1 MAYTYD
7 YPHPAV
13 TVDIVLFTIQDDD
26 LKVLLIRRAQEPFE
40 GSWALPGGFVG
51 NEESLKRAAWREL
64 KEETGVHAGYLEQL
78 HAFGRP
84 RRDPRERV
92 ITVAYLALFPSDR
105 LLLAAASDAKTA
117 QLYSVRNLPDLAFD
131 HAIILRRAHERLK
144 EKLDDSVIALQL
156 LPETFTHSEL
166 QHVYERILGARL
178 DKRNFRKK
186 ISVLDVIEATGE
198 EKRAGPHRPAKL
210 YRVKD
215 PKDVPY
221 RSG

>member
-26 LKVLLIRRAQEPFE
+26 LKVLLIQRAQEPFE

-51 NEESLKRAAWREL
+51 IDESLKRAAWREL

-105 LLLAAASDAKTA
+105 LVLAAASDAKAA

-131 HAIILRRAHERLK
+131 HAIILRHAHERLK
-144 EKLDDSVIALQL
+144 EKLDDPVIALQL

-166 QHVYERILGARL
+166 QRVYERILGVTL

-198 EKRAGPHRPAKL
+198 ENRAGPHRPAKL